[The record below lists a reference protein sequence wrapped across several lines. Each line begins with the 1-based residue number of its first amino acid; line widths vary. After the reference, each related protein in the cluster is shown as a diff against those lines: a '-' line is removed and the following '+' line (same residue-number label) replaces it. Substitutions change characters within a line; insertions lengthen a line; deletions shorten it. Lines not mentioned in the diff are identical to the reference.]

1 MEKKEPLWK
10 RIFKI
15 SGLPVLTVFI
25 WEMMEEL
32 LEEAIAFGITSFIT
46 KALSTLLVIGITQA
60 VKKALI
66 KIFKPIIKSF
76 TYKEGNDK
84 MTKIK
89 KFFSWIWSNK
99 KSLTGIASG
108 AVMTLSGTGVID
120 VNALPELAVGGFNIT
135 PVLFYGVLLI
145 LALVGVFGK
154 GFESIKEYADRIV
167 KEKAE
172 KQAKADRKEAEAE
185 LKAEEKLAN
194 QTQAQ
199 QEKAQAKAQAEA
211 QAKAEK
217 EKAEADHK
225 AKIDKIKAEIK
236 LEQAKARQAELNK

>member
-1 MEKKEPLWK
+1 MEEKQPLWK

-15 SGLPVLTVFI
+15 SGLPVLTLFI
-25 WEMMEEL
+25 WEIMEEL
-32 LEEAIAFGITSFIT
+32 LEEAIAFGIATFFA
-46 KALSTLLVIGITQA
+46 KALSTILVIGITQLT
-60 VKKALI
+60 KKALI

-89 KFFSWIWSNK
+89 KFFSWIWANK
-99 KSLTGIASG
+99 KTLLGLTSS
-108 AVMTLSGTGVID
+108 AVIGLSGTEVID
-120 VNALPELAVGGFNIT
+120 VSALPELAVGGFNIT
-135 PVLFYGVLLI
+135 PVLYYGVLLI

-154 GFESIKEYADRIV
+154 GFESIKEYADRIAQ
-167 KEKAE
+167 EKAE
-172 KQAKADRKEAEAE
+172 KQEKADRKEAEAE

-217 EKAEADHK
+217 EKADAEHK

-236 LEQAKARQAELNK
+236 LEQAKARQAELTK